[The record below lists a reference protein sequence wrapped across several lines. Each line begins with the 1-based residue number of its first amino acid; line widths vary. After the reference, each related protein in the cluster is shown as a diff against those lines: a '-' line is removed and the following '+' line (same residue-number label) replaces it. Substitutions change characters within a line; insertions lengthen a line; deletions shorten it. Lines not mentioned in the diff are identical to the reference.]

1 MFTQGDLDGVLRNA
15 GDDAAHLGAS
25 DRYMAAIEKFMRE
38 AEVRY
43 QLSADNVPGSNA

>member
-1 MFTQGDLDGVLRNA
+1 
-15 GDDAAHLGAS
+15 
-25 DRYMAAIEKFMRE
+25 MAAIEKFMRE